1 MKTRSYL
8 GAKILVI
15 FALFL
20 FFPHL
25 LLAKESYVR
34 WVIDGDTLVLSSGE
48 KLRLRG
54 IDAPELGYEGKKE
67 QYFARESKYFLI
79 KRVKGK
85 KVRLKE
91 IGRDRFKRLL
101 AQVYLPSGKWL
112 NKELVALG
120 YAFYFEH
127 KGEAYPEL
135 LQAQR
140 KAMQARRGFWAKL
153 LSLPLASKIY
163 LGNNSS
169 KRFHQLKCP
178 EAIKISSWHKRSFFS
193 LYEAFY
199 NGYAP
204 ARGCTP
210 WPTIN

>member
-1 MKTRSYL
+1 MKTKKYL
-8 GAKILVI
+8 RAKILVI

-20 FFPHL
+20 FFPCIL
-25 LLAKESYVR
+25 WAKEAYVR
-34 WVIDGDTLVLSSGE
+34 WVIDGDTVVLSRGE
-48 KLRLRG
+48 KLRLKA
-54 IDAPELGYEGKKE
+54 IDAPELGHEGKKE
-67 QYFARESKYFLI
+67 QYFARESKYFLF
-79 KRVKGK
+79 KMLKGK

-91 IGRDRFKRLL
+91 ISRDRFKRLL
-101 AQVYLPSGKWL
+101 AQVYLPSGKWV
-112 NKELVALG
+112 NKTLVALG

-140 KAMQARRGFWAKL
+140 EAMQARRGFWAKL
-153 LSLPLASKIY
+153 LSLPLASKTY

-169 KRFHQLKCP
+169 KRFHLLKCP
-178 EAIKISSWHKRSFFS
+178 EAAKISSWHKRLFFS

-204 ARGCTP
+204 ARDCTP